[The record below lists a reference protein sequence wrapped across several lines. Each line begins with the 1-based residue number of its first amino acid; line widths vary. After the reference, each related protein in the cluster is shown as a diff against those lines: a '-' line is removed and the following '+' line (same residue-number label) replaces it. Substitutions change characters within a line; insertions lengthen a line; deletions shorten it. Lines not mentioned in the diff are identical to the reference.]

1 MSPLL
6 YKSLIKEEKF
16 FRDNVYKSDVFSL
29 DVCVT
34 IADILVFNFIHK
46 IRNVEEQSKL
56 DKIIRE
62 NLEKRFSD
70 KFIDIILKMVVYSEK
85 EGNDFLGLGNLINS
99 EL

>member
-6 YKSLIKEEKF
+6 YKGLIKEEKF
-16 FRDNVYKSDVFSL
+16 VRDNVYKSDVFSL
-29 DVCVT
+29 DAWM
-34 IADILVFNFIHK
+34 INADILVFNCINK

-56 DKIIRE
+56 IKIIRE

-85 EGNDFLGLGNLINS
+85 
-99 EL
+99 